1 MANATY
7 EQGDLQIK
15 LFDLRREAK
24 LRQAREW
31 FQKNYIANTFQ
42 EAMKVAPMGTEAGA
56 FYMMVVSYW
65 EQVGAYLNHGLL
77 NEDLFFETTGEFFFV
92 WERIKPSIP
101 EGRKV
106 FQNPLFAASL
116 EKMAQKY
123 EAWMN
128 RKAPGSI
135 DAMRQMMK
143 QMSQQQA
150 GKANA

>member
-1 MANATY
+1 MANPTY

-24 LRQAREW
+24 LRQARDW
-31 FQKNYIANTFQ
+31 FQKNYHATNFQ

-65 EQVGAYLNHGLL
+65 DQLAAYLNHGLL
-77 NEDLFFETTGEFFFV
+77 NEDLLFETTGEFFFV

-106 FQNPLFAASL
+106 FQNPLYAANL
-116 EKMAQKY
+116 EKMANRY
-123 EAWMN
+123 EEWTN
-128 RKAPGSI
+128 KRAPGSI
-135 DAMRQMMK
+135 DAMRNMMK
-143 QMSQQQA
+143 QMGQQQA
-150 GKANA
+150 SGKVA

>member
-1 MANATY
+1 MANPTY

-24 LRQAREW
+24 LRQARDW
-31 FQKNYIANTFQ
+31 FQKNYHANNFQ

-65 EQVGAYLNHGLL
+65 DQVAAYLNHGLL
-77 NEDLFFETTGEFFFV
+77 NEDLLFETTGEFFFV

-106 FQNPLFAASL
+106 FQNPLYAANL
-116 EKMAQKY
+116 EKMASRY
-123 EAWMN
+123 EEWTKK
-128 RKAPGSI
+128 RAPGSI
-135 DAMRQMMK
+135 DAMRNMMK

-150 GKANA
+150 SGKVA